1 MAGEDQTAPD
11 RTLRGFVG
19 YDMKRAFNAIQA
31 DVNATLR
38 RHGLRMVTFS
48 VLVVIRDNPGVRQTG
63 LAEILMIERPNLVP
77 ILDELESAGLIRRTR
92 AEGDRRA
99 YELRVTE
106 GGQHQCDAA
115 ELAVQKHDDRM
126 VAGLTGGERHA
137 LHAALRRIEE
147 NGRSTND

>member
-1 MAGEDQTAPD
+1 MIGDAPD
-11 RTLRGFVG
+11 RSLRRFVG
-19 YDMKRAFNAIQA
+19 YGMKRAFNAIQA

-48 VLVVIRDNPGVRQTG
+48 VLVIIRDNPGVRQTG

-77 ILDELESAGLIRRTR
+77 ILDELESAGLIRRAR
-92 AEGDRRA
+92 AQGDRRA

-106 GGQHQCDAA
+106 MGQRACDAA
-115 ELAVQKHDDRM
+115 EQAVHAHDDRM
-126 VAGLTGGERHA
+126 IAGLSDTERAA

-147 NGRSTND
+147 NGRTNDE